1 LTLNFCYIPIIP
13 NFVAMS
19 SSAEKY
25 NQRGLRT
32 SYVSTVI
39 GISLVL
45 FMIGLVLGGVFALE
59 SIQTQAKENLQGDL
73 FFKAEMNEA
82 DINQIAQELK
92 TWPEFKEVYFVSPE
106 RAMEEFSGLNNDT
119 KEIEAI
125 FEGENL
131 FPPNIGYKPKV
142 DFANKEGMKKLKAKL
157 LKAYPEEIDEVNYD
171 EASVEN
177 VNLGFKQ
184 FAVLILLVAVLLII
198 VAVAMINNTIR
209 LALFSK
215 RFTIKT
221 MQLVGATSRFIRR
234 PFLIQAILQGVISAV
249 IGMALLMSLFF
260 ALDTILK
267 NIEINFEFN
276 TFLFLFLS
284 MLGIGIIITWI
295 STWLALTKYLRMKL
309 DDLY

>member
-1 LTLNFCYIPIIP
+1 
-13 NFVAMS
+13 MS
-19 SSAEKY
+19 ASAEKY

-45 FMIGLVLGGVFALE
+45 FMIGLVLGGVLALN
-59 SIQTQAKENLQGDL
+59 SVQTQAKENLQGDL
-73 FFKAEMNEA
+73 FFNAEMNEA
-82 DINQIAQELK
+82 DIKQIEQELK

-119 KEIEAI
+119 KEIESI
-125 FEGENL
+125 FDGENF
-131 FPPNIGYKPKV
+131 FPPNIGYKPKAE
-142 DFANKEGMKKLKAKL
+142 FANKEGMKALKIKL
-157 LKAYPEEIDEVNYD
+157 LNAYPDEIDEVNYD

-177 VNLGFKQ
+177 VNLGFRQ

-209 LALFSK
+209 LALYSK

-221 MQLVGATSRFIRR
+221 MQLVGATSTFIRR
-234 PFLIQAILQGVISAV
+234 PFLLQAVFQGLISAV
-249 IGMALLMSLFF
+249 IGMALLMSLFY
-260 ALDTILK
+260 ALDNILK
-267 NIEINFEFN
+267 TIEIGFEFN
-276 TFLFLFLS
+276 TLLILFLAILS
-284 MLGIGIIITWI
+284 LGIIITWI
-295 STWLALTKYLRMKL
+295 STWFALNKYLRMKL